1 MESDKNEIDLN
12 VLNSID
18 VDSLSKN
25 LKDQNEIN
33 FVDINGNIEDNIDNK
48 ENMVEDPVELEKMIT
63 KEKNG
68 LNSDNKFYIKIHQ
81 IHDVG
86 DIIKKVKMTN
96 KIKKAIKKNK
106 KKTKKE
112 EINTENISTSNN
124 IDNAISKNSNISNE
138 N

>member
-1 MESDKNEIDLN
+1 MESDKKEIDLN

-18 VDSLSKN
+18 VDSVSKN

-48 ENMVEDPVELEKMIT
+48 ENMVQDPVELEKMIT

-112 EINTENISTSNN
+112 EINIENISTSNN

>member
-1 MESDKNEIDLN
+1 MESDKKEIDLN

-18 VDSLSKN
+18 VDSVSKN

-63 KEKNG
+63 KEKKG
-68 LNSDNKFYIKIHQ
+68 LNSDNKFSIKIHQ
-81 IHDVG
+81 LHDVG